1 MTAESTEDKILKG
14 LVQVFTRGKTNY
26 VALQIRD
33 STGLP
38 PYEIPI
44 GLAEFIKYLESC
56 DLATLTIREM
66 LDLGTLYFPM
76 IENLYLKELK
86 RRADTD
92 PMFKDR
98 LKTEILPRLR
108 LKSDPDWRY
117 NN

>member
-14 LVQVFTRGKTNY
+14 LVQVFTRGQTNY

-56 DLATLTIREM
+56 DLATLTIREL

-76 IENLYLKELK
+76 IENFYLKELK
-86 RRADTD
+86 RRAEFFGSMTT
-92 PMFKDR
+92 R
-98 LKTEILPRLR
+98 
-108 LKSDPDWRY
+108 
-117 NN
+117 